1 VESYLRI
8 PSAMLQKT
16 ILSLTA
22 SCTAAFARTAR
33 DPNAIIG
40 ADQVSED
47 AAKTMC
53 AEIFDVLRTLKE
65 TRDMSVA
72 EIKLVVSIEDPRTRE
87 RRAKADIEDSRG
99 VSRDEMAA
107 ALIEVAEGRVPKDR
121 IALRCLHEEVA
132 EWPFLD
138 INTPL
143 TGGFS
148 TASAAD
154 KDVQPKTSPSDYA
167 GLLKGGDTVVKPYIM
182 GQEARNKVEGEKPQD
197 LADMMPAWMGYGA
210 LYGISFIPVLLVIMT
225 VLVLF
230 YNSLK

>member
-1 VESYLRI
+1 MLHPLTLMH
-8 PSAMLQKT
+8 PS
-16 ILSLTA
+16 
-22 SCTAAFARTAR
+22 AAFARTVR

-47 AAKTMC
+47 LAKSMC
-53 AEIFDVLRTLKE
+53 AEIFDVLRTLRE

-121 IALRCLHEEVA
+121 IALKCLHEEIA

-154 KDVQPKTSPSDYA
+154 KESKPKTAPSDYA

-182 GQEARNKVEGEKPQD
+182 GQEASLTAFLIND
-197 LADMMPAWMGYGA
+197 LPLICLLSCRQGIRWRVRSHRIWQICCLLGWAMG
-210 LYGISFIPVLLVIMT
+210 LYMVLASSQCSWL
-225 VLVLF
+225 
-230 YNSLK
+230 S